1 MSRHD
6 IVHCV
11 GRPLIT
17 DLNVE
22 NLHYLL
28 ERTVW
33 REEYAVILAIQT
45 AKTGQG
51 KLVEKL
57 TLILMIVLKHFHLH
71 RVRATAR
78 LFFEWQRDKNSNFKS
93 SERYVVP

>member
-1 MSRHD
+1 M
-6 IVHCV
+6 HCV
-11 GRPLIT
+11 GRPLVT
-17 DLNVE
+17 DLIVE

-28 ERTVW
+28 ERIVW
-33 REEYAVILAIQT
+33 REEYAVILVIQT
-45 AKTGQG
+45 TKTGQG

-78 LFFEWQRDKNSNFKS
+78 LFVRSMFLCKCICVISRVLKDM
-93 SERYVVP
+93 